1 MLRLP
6 TTPRQVA
13 CRSGVCAVVVM
24 CPAAWLVTVRISP
37 ARTIEMMPVGLSK
50 VRVATTLSA
59 LRTQAS
65 EMPVTAPGPSVR
77 SAVDALAELVVVD
90 IVGRG
95 VVVLA
100 APEAFAELTAVVL
113 RAVADRVPGSL
124 ATIDRTAQVTKA
136 AITLMI
142 PSAPTADMAR
152 MPLAPLPG
160 GRWRPPLGAPD
171 TSSG

>member
-37 ARTIEMMPVGLSK
+37 ARTIEMMSVGLSK

-59 LRTQAS
+59 LRTQVS
-65 EMPVTAPGPSVR
+65 EMPVTAPGPSLR
-77 SAVDALAELVVVD
+77 SAVDALAELVVD

-95 VVVLA
+95 GVAVA
-100 APEAFAELTAVVL
+100 APEAFPKLAAVVL
-113 RAVADRVPGSL
+113 RAVADRVPVSL
-124 ATIDRTAQVTKA
+124 ATIDTTAQVTKA
-136 AITLMI
+136 ATTLMI